1 LKIAVAKTS
10 GFCFGVKR
18 AVDGAYSA
26 LKDGKLYL
34 FGELIHN
41 GDVMRDLI
49 KKGAIVA
56 ESIDEVPE
64 NSVCVIRAH
73 GEKKEIIEKLRNKNV
88 RILDLTCPYVEKI
101 HRIVEKEADNTDK
114 TVIFGKKDHPEVLGI
129 ASFGKNPI
137 VALNIS
143 GLEDKIKKSDRVTL
157 VSQTT
162 MEKNAFYEFGE
173 ALKEI
178 CDNVKIYDTV
188 CLATKKRQEE
198 AFEIAKNVGLMIVI
212 GGKKSSNTKELY
224 LKCKSVCENT
234 VLIENINELFSHF
247 NILES
252 QNMSDK
258 IKSLKNILYTKQKGV
273 GVTAGA
279 STPHSIIE
287 EVITVMT
294 EERISTSE
302 FEKELE
308 NYLVSPVH
316 TGKTVTGTVEQ
327 LTETEVRINIPGYKG
342 VGIISLDELT
352 DDSSKKP
359 SDIVNV
365 GDEITAKVIKP
376 NDAEGYCL
384 LSKKSVD
391 SLVNVGKIKEAYE
404 SGEIVSGKVVSVVRG
419 GLVVSVNSVRVFVP
433 APLASLRYVQDLT
446 EMVNTE
452 VNLKIVDFDDKR
464 NRAKGSIKAVL
475 EAEQKKLEDEFW
487 ANVEVN
493 KTYTGKV
500 KSLTSFGAFV
510 DIGGVDGL
518 IHITEL
524 SWARI
529 KHPSEV
535 VKEGETVEVYVKAID
550 EEKKKISLGY
560 KKDSE
565 NPWLLFTSKYGINET
580 VECKIVRIVPFGAF
594 AEIIPGVDGLIH
606 ISQIANKHVA
616 KPEDEL
622 SVGQVVSAKIIDV
635 DDETKKV
642 SLSIRELLE
651 PEILPEQTAEEVA
664 EEAPVAEETPAEE
677 VAEETA
683 E

>member
-1 LKIAVAKTS
+1 MKIKIAESA

-18 AVDGAYSA
+18 AVDETYNA
-26 LKDGKLYL
+26 LKKENLYL
-34 FGELIHN
+34 LGELIHN
-41 GDVMRDLI
+41 DDVMKDLI
-49 KKGAIVA
+49 KKGAIEA
-56 ESIDEVPE
+56 NFPDEIPE
-64 NSVCVIRAH
+64 NAVCVIRAH
-73 GEKKEIIEKLRNKNV
+73 GEEKEVLEKLLEKNV
-88 RILDLTCPYVEKI
+88 TILDLTCPYVKKI
-101 HRIVEKEADNTDK
+101 HRITENQFDITDK

-129 ASFGKNPI
+129 SSYSKNPI
-137 VALNIS
+137 VTLDFSEIR
-143 GLEDKIKKSDRVTL
+143 EKIEKSDRVTL

-162 MEKNAFYEFGE
+162 MEKNAFYEFSE
-173 ALKEI
+173 KLKMI
-178 CDNVKIYDTV
+178 CDNVTVFDTV
-188 CLATKKRQEE
+188 CTATKKRQEE
-198 AFEIAKNVGLMIVI
+198 AAKIAAEVDLMVVI

-224 LKCKSVCENT
+224 LKCKTVCENT
-234 VLIENINELFSHF
+234 VLIENAEELFRHF
-247 NILES
+247 QIFS
-252 QNMSDK
+252 PQDVCG
-258 IKSLKNILYTKQKGV
+258 KSKLLKNILYTKFKGV

-279 STPHSIIE
+279 STPSSIIE

-342 VGIISLDELT
+342 VGIIPLDELT

-359 SDIVNV
+359 GDLVQI

-376 NDAEGYCL
+376 NDAEGYCM

-391 SLVNVGKIKEAYE
+391 SLVNVAKIKEAYE

-433 APLASLRYVQDLT
+433 APLASLRFLKDLT
-446 EMVNTE
+446 VLVNTD

-475 EAEQKKLEDEFW
+475 EDEHKKLADEFW
-487 ANVEVN
+487 ASAEVG
-493 KTYTGKV
+493 KKYTGTV

-518 IHITEL
+518 VHITEL
-524 SWARI
+524 SWSRI

-535 VKEGETVEVYVKAID
+535 VKEGDTVEVYIKAID

-560 KKDSE
+560 KKDVD
-565 NPWLLFTSKYGINET
+565 NPWLIFTSKYGINES

-622 SVGQVVSAKIIDV
+622 SVGQIVTAKIIDV

-651 PEILPEQTAEEVA
+651 PEIMPEASEEVVA
-664 EEAPVAEETPAEE
+664 STEEAPSEEA
-677 VAEETA
+677 ASEETA